1 MQYVK
6 LGRSGLKVSRIALGC
21 MSYGDPA
28 WRDWVLPEEQAR
40 PFIQRALELGINFFD
55 TADMYSIGRSEEIT
69 GRALG
74 DFARRDEVVL
84 ASKVHHPMGEG
95 VNQRGLS
102 RKHLFDGVQ
111 ASLKRLGTDYIDLY
125 QIHGRDPDTPMD
137 ETLGALHDLVRL
149 GMVRYIGASNHF
161 AYQVARANGIAE
173 LRGWTRF
180 VSVQDQYSLLYREEE
195 REMLPLCREDGI
207 GFLPWSPLA
216 RGFLAGN
223 RQGDTGQTT
232 RGESDTM
239 SRTLFGSAADVE
251 IVRRVRE
258 AAEARGVTPSQVA
271 LAWTLRH
278 PGVTA
283 PIIGATKMHHLEQAV
298 AAVEV
303 VLSDDEAQRLEK
315 PYVTRPSTLS

>member
-1 MQYVK
+1 MEYVR

-40 PFIQRALELGINFFD
+40 PFFQRALELGINFFD

-69 GRALG
+69 GRALR
-74 DFARRDEVVL
+74 DFGRRDEIVL
-84 ASKVHHPMGEG
+84 ASKVHHPMGSG

-111 ASLKRLGTDYIDLY
+111 ASLKRLGTDYLDLY

-137 ETLGALHDLVRL
+137 ETLDALNDLVRL
-149 GMVRYIGASNHF
+149 GMVRYLGVSNHF
-161 AYQVARANGIAE
+161 AYQVARANGIAD

-180 VSVQDQYSLLYREEE
+180 ACVQDQYSLLYREEE
-195 REMLPLCREDGI
+195 REMLPLCREDGL

-223 RQGDTGQTT
+223 RVGSEGQTT
-232 RGESDTM
+232 RGESDAM
-239 SRTLFGSAADVE
+239 SRQLFGSAADVE
-251 IVRRVRE
+251 IVRRVQDM
-258 AAEARGVTPSQVA
+258 AEARGVTPSQVA
-271 LAWTLRH
+271 LAWTLRQ
-278 PGVTA
+278 PGVTS

-303 VLSDDEAQRLEK
+303 VLSDDEARTLEE